1 MTTIAD
7 LQKQLD
13 NKSLDPNKLNKKQKI
28 IIDELIKRG
37 DS

>member
-13 NKSLDPNKLNKKQKI
+13 NKSLDPNKLNKKQKNYY
-28 IIDELIKRG
+28 
-37 DS
+37 

>member
-13 NKSLDPNKLNKKQKI
+13 NKSLDPNKLNKKKK
-28 IIDELIKRG
+28 LLLM
-37 DS
+37 S

>member
-13 NKSLDPNKLNKKQKI
+13 NKSLDPNKLNQKT
-28 IIDELIKRG
+28 K
-37 DS
+37 SYY